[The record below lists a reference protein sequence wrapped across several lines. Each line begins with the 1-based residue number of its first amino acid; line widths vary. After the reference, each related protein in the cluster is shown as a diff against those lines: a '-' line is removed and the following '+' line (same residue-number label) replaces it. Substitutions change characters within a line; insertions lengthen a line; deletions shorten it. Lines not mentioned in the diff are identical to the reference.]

1 MNQVNN
7 KGPSDSFRQLGV
19 EEAPVPQAG
28 WRTHLQKRSSYWTP
42 IHGTCT
48 SSHCPVPLPSSTPHT
63 CSSSWHTSTG
73 AGWILLPK
81 DDAGTTALGHLL
93 CRASSALLLV
103 ALVGLAQVQGD
114 PEAQQGEQP
123 ADGNTGSV
131 ARVGT
136 STSRDRRKRAFLL
149 PPPHPAGN
157 TGKWWLL

>member
-7 KGPSDSFRQLGV
+7 KGPSDSFRQLWV

-28 WRTHLQKRSSYWTP
+28 CGTHLQKRSSYCTP

-63 CSSSWHTSTG
+63 CISSWHTSTG
-73 AGWILLPK
+73 AGWILLPR
-81 DDAGTTALGHLL
+81 DDTGTTALGHLM
-93 CRASSALLLV
+93 CWASSALLLA

-114 PEAQQGEQP
+114 PEVQQGEQP

-136 STSRDRRKRAFLL
+136 SASRDRRKRVFLL

-157 TGKWWLL
+157 MGKWWLL